1 MHEALKTYI
10 SELNKCY
17 ATGVARE
24 HAYRPAL
31 QNLMI
36 ELLPKNYT
44 VVNEP
49 ARSEC
54 GAPDFIILKGDSP
67 LAFIEAK
74 DLQDTDLD
82 GKKEHREQFER
93 YRTSLDHIVF
103 TDYLDF
109 HLYENGEFVD
119 AVRLADIR
127 GDKIVLNTE
136 SVNKFLELISRLA
149 NATPQRINSP
159 VRLAKVMASKA
170 RLLAQV
176 IEKALDNDPD
186 GTTELAQQMTV
197 FKELLIHDLNNKTFA
212 DIYAQTIA
220 YGLFSARLNDPTPE
234 DFSRME
240 ANALIPKSNPFLRKI
255 FNDIAGFNIDSRIEW
270 IVDDLVEAFRATDM
284 EKVMKDFGEATKR
297 NDPMMHF
304 YEDFLSQYDPQTKA
318 QRGVYYTPQ
327 PVVDFIVRAVDDIL
341 KRDFGLPMG
350 LADSSMIDHETVND
364 QYTGKKGESKTVKKR
379 MHRVQILDPATGT
392 GTFLAT
398 VIRQVHANMEGNW
411 GAWNSY
417 VEQHLLP
424 RLNGF
429 ELMMASY
436 TIAHLKLSM
445 VLRET
450 GFTQQSDKRLRVYL
464 TNSLE
469 EHNADAGTLFS
480 AAISNESNEASYIK
494 RDTPVMVMIGNP
506 PYSGISSNNGDW
518 INNLIGDYKKEPGG
532 LIKLQERKNW
542 LNDDYVKF
550 IRLAQNFVDKNDKG
564 IVGFINNNGFLDNPT
579 FRGMRWTL
587 LRSFDKAYIIN
598 LHGNA
603 MKNESAPNGEKD
615 ENVFD
620 IRPGVSINLFVKTG
634 AKDKN
639 CLGNVY
645 YADLWGNRQYKYEK
659 LKELSLDSVSFKTLK
674 PIENLYLFVP
684 QNIEGKV
691 DYDRGFAIN
700 ELLPINVTGVVTAR
714 DGLVINADKEQLI
727 ENIKTFVDKNYSDD
741 DIRQKFF
748 RAKYE
753 RMKAEDKHLP
763 GDSRGWSLSK
773 ARNVIKDFNHYD
785 KIKSI
790 AYRPLDNQFIY
801 YCKEMVDWGREDV
814 FGKLPAEKSI
824 VLVVS
829 RQAITDNWSHV
840 LATRYMCD
848 NRYFYS
854 NKGIT
859 QACPLYIE
867 RDYLGQK
874 KITPNLNDSVKERIE
889 QSLGEQ
895 VVPEEL
901 FDYIYAVLH
910 SPAYRT
916 KYKEFLK
923 IDFPRIPY
931 PTSAEEYH
939 RLSALGNRLRKI
951 HLMEEVPVTKHARFN
966 TAGSNMVEKPEYKC
980 GNVWIN
986 KEQCFEDVPETAWNF
1001 YIGGYQPAQKWLK
1014 DRKGRELTFDNI
1026 THYRKIIAVLLET
1039 DVLMK
1044 LIDGEGG
1051 NNL

>member
-1 MHEALKTYI
+1 MHDALKTYI

-31 QNLMI
+31 QSLMI

-82 GKKEHREQFER
+82 GKKEHKEQFER
-93 YRTSLDHIVF
+93 YRASLDHIVF

-109 HLYENGEFVD
+109 HLYESGEFVD

-127 GDKIVLNTE
+127 GDKIVLNPE
-136 SVNKFLELISRLA
+136 SINKFLELISRLA
-149 NATPQRINSP
+149 NATPQHINSP

-176 IEKALDNDPD
+176 IEKALDNDTD
-186 GTTELAQQMTV
+186 DTTDLAQQMRV

-297 NDPMMHF
+297 TDPMMHF
-304 YEDFLSQYDPQTKA
+304 YEDFLSQYDPQAKA

-341 KRDFGLPMG
+341 KRDFSLPMG
-350 LADSSMIDHETVND
+350 LADNSMIDHEVMND
-364 QYTGKKGESKTVKKR
+364 QYSGKKGESKTMKKQ

-398 VIRQVHANMEGNW
+398 VIHQIHANMEGQW
-411 GAWNSY
+411 GAWDSY
-417 VEQHLLP
+417 VDQHLLP

-436 TIAHLKLSM
+436 TIAHLKLNM

-450 GFTQQSDKRLRVYL
+450 GFTQQSDRRLRIYL

-469 EHNADAGTLFS
+469 EHNADTGTLFS
-480 AAISNESNEASYIK
+480 AAISQESNEASHIK
-494 RDTPVMVMIGNP
+494 RDCPVMVMIGNP
-506 PYSGISSNNGDW
+506 PYSVSSSNNSDY
-518 INNLIGDYKKEPGG
+518 ILRLLNDYKKN
-532 LIKLQERKNW
+532 LNERNIQP
-542 LNDDYVKF
+542 LSDDYIKF
-550 IRLAQNFVDKNDKG
+550 IRLGQEYISKTGEG
-564 IVGFINNNGFLDNPT
+564 ILAFICNNSFIDGIIHRQMRKELMGKFDEIYILD
-579 FRGMRWTL
+579 
-587 LRSFDKAYIIN
+587 
-598 LHGNA
+598 LHGNSR
-603 MKNESAPNGEKD
+603 KKETAPDGSKD

-620 IRPGVSINLFVKTG
+620 IMQGVSINIFVKRPQKTDG
-634 AKDKN
+634 CKIYHCELFGGRDN
-639 CLGNVY
+639 
-645 YADLWGNRQYKYEK
+645 KYEFLNNNELKDVKWAELAPKEPYFFFVPKDFSAQKDYEKGFKIDELMKVNVSGIKTQRDDASIFMTETEMKTMNFDFRDLSIEELK
-659 LKELSLDSVSFKTLK
+659 LKYGFKDVRDWQVHSAKSDLQK
-674 PIENLYLFVP
+674 
-684 QNIEGKV
+684 
-691 DYDRGFAIN
+691 N
-700 ELLPINVTGVVTAR
+700 ELLTNKIFYRPFDNRWMLYTGQTKGIQGYPRLEIMRHLIRRSNISMVICKQQSTFDFQHVFCSSLISDINSISLQSKEISYVFPLYLYSN
-714 DGLVINADKEQLI
+714 DGEIRVPNLDKEI
-727 ENIKTFVDKNYSDD
+727 WSKIKTAVGEEISS
-741 DIRQKFF
+741 
-748 RAKYE
+748 
-753 RMKAEDKHLP
+753 ED
-763 GDSRGWSLSK
+763 
-773 ARNVIKDFNHYD
+773 
-785 KIKSI
+785 
-790 AYRPLDNQFIY
+790 
-801 YCKEMVDWGREDV
+801 
-814 FGKLPAEKSI
+814 
-824 VLVVS
+824 
-829 RQAITDNWSHV
+829 
-840 LATRYMCD
+840 
-848 NRYFYS
+848 
-854 NKGIT
+854 
-859 QACPLYIE
+859 
-867 RDYLGQK
+867 
-874 KITPNLNDSVKERIE
+874 
-889 QSLGEQ
+889 
-895 VVPEEL
+895 L
-901 FDYIYAVLH
+901 FDYIYAILH
-910 SPAYRT
+910 SPSYRV

-931 PTSAEEYH
+931 PDNPEEYH
-939 RLSALGNRLRKI
+939 RLSAIGKQLRKL
-951 HLMEEVPVTKHARFN
+951 HLMEDVPPTKHAQFN
-966 TAGSNMVEKPEYKC
+966 NPGSNMVDKPEYK
-980 GNVWIN
+980 GGSVWIN

-1014 DRKGRELTFDNI
+1014 DRKGRTLTFDDI
-1026 THYRKIIAVLLET
+1026 AHYRKIITILLET
-1039 DVLMK
+1039 DRLMK
-1044 LIDGEGG
+1044 EIDENGQ
-1051 NNL
+1051 LS